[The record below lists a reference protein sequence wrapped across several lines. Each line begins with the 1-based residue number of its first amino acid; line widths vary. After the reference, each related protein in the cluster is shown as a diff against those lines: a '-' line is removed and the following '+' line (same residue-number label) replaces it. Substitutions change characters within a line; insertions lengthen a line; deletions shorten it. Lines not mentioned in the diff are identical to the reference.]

1 MFKKVIAT
9 LLVSSFAIHAQAFD
23 RKNINYNKDFW
34 GTWSIYHGKTQCA
47 ENFTFSKPAQFKYT
61 ANQKK
66 MSGNFSILSSDDA
79 LKHDLLVLNIKQDN
93 ALKGCVEGMK
103 NMSGYKL
110 NLTLKWISKN
120 SALICTDREA
130 KKCTNLYFI
139 KKSQ

>member
-1 MFKKVIAT
+1 MKRIGLALC
-9 LLVSSFAIHAQAFD
+9 LLCLGVNAQAFD
-23 RKNINYNKDFW
+23 RKNINYDKDFW

-47 ENFTFSKPAQFKYT
+47 ENFTFSKPTQFKY
-61 ANQKK
+61 AASQKK
-66 MSGNFSILSSDDA
+66 MSGSFSILSSNDA

-93 ALKGCVEGMK
+93 GLKGCVESMNK
-103 NMSGYKL
+103 MSGYKL